1 MHLISPSSKHIGAAR
16 PDINDKPGREKD
28 YMTFIACYNLL
39 YSGPVK
45 GGMDMSIYVMLT
57 KLTDNGAN
65 TINRDPGRIKEVNK
79 DVEDLGARVLAQYA
93 LMGEDDFLNI
103 LEAPDTETIMRIS
116 LKLASRGSLRIK
128 TIAALPVDDF
138 ISAMK

>member
-1 MHLISPSSKHIGAAR
+1 
-16 PDINDKPGREKD
+16 
-28 YMTFIACYNLL
+28 
-39 YSGPVK
+39 
-45 GGMDMSIYVMLT
+45 MSIYVMLT